1 MRFLPRAAFAAA
13 VLAPA
18 VALAQVA
25 PIAGDWYG
33 TIPAPGLKIPV
44 VAHIKPDGATLLDS
58 PQQGAKDMPAT
69 TVLEGGK
76 VTITLKG
83 VLADFDGQLAA
94 DGKSIAGQWNQS
106 GAHFKVTL
114 TREPPAAEVR
124 RARPQDPKPPFPY
137 KAEDVSYANPASGLK
152 LAGTLTLPEGAGPF
166 PAVVL
171 ITGSGPQDRDE
182 TVFDHK
188 PFWVIADA
196 LTRKGVAVLRVDD
209 RGMGGSARGPASPTT
224 ADFAT
229 DVEAGVAFLRGR
241 KEIAG
246 DRVGL
251 LGHSEGGLIAP
262 MVAAK
267 DPKIAFLVLLAA
279 PGVDGARLLMSQGA
293 ALEAAMGAPEAYRQ
307 ASDARRRTWYDI
319 VQSEP
324 DDAKAR
330 TKLNLAL
337 TEQKMPIDIREQ
349 VLALTQPWWRFLLA
363 SRPERYLKDIHAPVL
378 ALGGSKDL
386 QVPAAEN
393 LAAIKAALPAG
404 TDVTVQELPRR
415 NHLFQTTDTG
425 LPNEYGK
432 LEETFAPSALST
444 LVDWTVAHS
453 KPR

>member
-1 MRFLPRAAFAAA
+1 MRFLPRAA
-13 VLAPA
+13 LA
-18 VALAQVA
+18 VAALMPAIAMAQVE

-33 TIPAPGLKIPV
+33 TIPVPGLNIPV

-58 PQQGAKDMPAT
+58 PKQGSKNMPAT
-69 TVLEGGK
+69 TALEAGK
-76 VTITLKG
+76 VTITLKD
-83 VLADFDGQLAA
+83 VLATFDGQLAP
-94 DGKSIAGQWNQS
+94 DGKSIAGQWNQG

-114 TREPPAAEVR
+114 TRTPVAEVR
-124 RARPQDPKPPFPY
+124 RTRPQDPKPPFPY
-137 KAEDVSYANPASGLK
+137 KAEEVSYANPASGLK
-152 LAGTLTLPEGAGPF
+152 LAGTLTLPEGPGPF

-182 TVFDHK
+182 TLFDHK
-188 PFWVIADA
+188 PFRVIADA

-229 DVEAGVAFLRGR
+229 DVEAGVAYLRGR
-241 KEIAG
+241 KDIAG

-293 ALEAAMGAPEAYRQ
+293 ALEAAMGAPDAYRQ

-330 TKLNLAL
+330 TKLNAVL
-337 TEQKMPIDIREQ
+337 TEQKMPVDIREQ

-363 SRPERYLKDIHAPVL
+363 SRPEGYLKDVHAPVL
-378 ALGGSKDL
+378 ALGGAKDL

-404 TDVTVQELPRR
+404 TDLTVQELPRL

-444 LVDWTVAHS
+444 LVDWTVAHA